1 MINNSHCSLRLH
13 LLLVHEGF
21 QVAPKE
27 CICSDEATAGRSTY
41 HVMMFRRQS
50 RHSEAFEYQKEYWGR
65 HQLQERKAL
74 QMPFFVGCILKDSNA
89 GDSRLE

>member
-1 MINNSHCSLRLH
+1 MFNNYHSSLRLH
-13 LLLVHEGF
+13 LLLIHEGF

-27 CICSDEATAGRSTY
+27 CICSDEATAGRSTS

-50 RHSEAFEYQKEYWGR
+50 CHSESFEYQKEYWGR

-74 QMPFFVGCILKDSNA
+74 QIHFFGWLHI
-89 GDSRLE
+89 